1 VSLDLRERPRLTVV
15 ARKMQLRLQ
24 IARNQFRQRLVTEKV
39 LHRMIPQWLTVVV
52 CINALLVM
60 GERSS
65 ELNRVVLDTS

>member
-24 IARNQFRQRLVTEKV
+24 IARNQFRQRLVEKV